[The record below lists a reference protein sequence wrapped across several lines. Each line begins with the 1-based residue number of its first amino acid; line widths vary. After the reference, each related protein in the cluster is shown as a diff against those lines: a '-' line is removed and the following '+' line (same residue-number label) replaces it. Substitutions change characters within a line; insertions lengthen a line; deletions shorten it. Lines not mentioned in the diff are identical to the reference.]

1 MRAVAIPGWM
11 DKCCG
16 CHACYAICP
25 KAAIEMEYQADG
37 FLYPKINEKLC
48 VNCGL
53 CSSVSPISVTREKTA
68 LLRVISG
75 RAADS
80 MIVRQS
86 SSGGFFKLLAEKVL
100 AAGGVV
106 YGAVF
111 DAEKK
116 EVLCL
121 STDRTA
127 LANLMRSKYVQS
139 RIGSA
144 YKEVELALLE
154 DREVLFSGTPCQIR
168 GLLQYLKLHNVSGK
182 LRTVDFIC
190 HGVPSPQYF
199 QEFLGDIE
207 RRSKAQVTDV
217 TFREK
222 DKGWHTQVT
231 KVYLSSGKTWSR
243 ESLNHPYYYYFLND
257 YSLRNSCYSCE
268 EYCAHTSDLTLAD
281 DWLSSREKDDDGMSL
296 VYVNTKM
303 GEAMLEEIQSE
314 IEYAD
319 VTSERTNMEV
329 YAHDRYDR
337 GKKKIWMNAW
347 RGRGYPYVSGRMFHK
362 LYVRKWLCRN
372 VYRLLTGIYRRFKKE
387 ASGGRVR
394 LRAKK

>member
-1 MRAVAIPGWM
+1 MKCIDISGWM

-53 CSSVSPISVTREKTA
+53 CSRICQIGVIKEKTA

-75 RAADS
+75 RAADRT
-80 MIVRQS
+80 IVRQS

-100 AAGGVV
+100 VVGGVV
-106 YGAVF
+106 YGAAF

-144 YKEVELALLE
+144 YKQVELALLE

-168 GLLQYLKLHNVSGK
+168 GLLQYLKVRHVSGK

-231 KVYLSSGKTWSR
+231 KVYLSSGKIWSR
-243 ESLNHPYYYYFLND
+243 ESLNHHYYYYFLND
-257 YSLRNSCYSCE
+257 YSLRSSCYSCE
-268 EYCAHTSDLTLAD
+268 EYCAHASDLTLAD
-281 DWLSSREKDDDGMSL
+281 DWLSSGKKDDDGMSL
-296 VYVNTKM
+296 VYVNTKT

-314 IEYAD
+314 IESVD

-362 LYVRKWLCRN
+362 LHVRWWLCCN
-372 VYRLLTGIYRRFKKE
+372 AYRLLTGIYRRLKKE
-387 ASGGRVR
+387 ASGERVR

>member
-1 MRAVAIPGWM
+1 
-11 DKCCG
+11 
-16 CHACYAICP
+16 
-25 KAAIEMEYQADG
+25 MEYQADG

-53 CSSVSPISVTREKTA
+53 CSSVCPISVTREKTA

-144 YKEVELALLE
+144 YKQVELALL
-154 DREVLFSGTPCQIR
+154 DNREVLFSGTPCQIR
-168 GLLQYLKLHNVSGK
+168 GLLQYLKLRNVSGK

-199 QEFLGDIE
+199 QEFLGDIA

-243 ESLNHPYYYYFLND
+243 ESLNHHYYYYFLND

-281 DWLSSREKDDDGMSL
+281 DWLSSGEKDDDGMSL
-296 VYVNTKM
+296 VYVNTKT

-314 IEYAD
+314 IECAD

-362 LYVRKWLCRN
+362 LYVRWWLCRN
-372 VYRLLTGIYRRFKKE
+372 AYRLLTGIYRRLKKE
-387 ASGGRVR
+387 ASGERVR